1 MGSYTKSIDIR
12 VNVQKI
18 KIIKFQKMADQ
29 LFEKIYSTLRENC
42 PEDLQQKFYQ
52 KEINKEKRQQAN
64 APFKSIKRDRLNR
77 FIQLKKFK
85 LAESVFISVS
95 KSEGKMVVT
104 AEELLVCNE
113 KENGKGEK
121 NGNCRKVSLKVEEV
135 LVLPPFIKK
144 QNLFEKIS
152 AKFYKGHGTI
162 VSFPKNE
169 KKEEKL
175 VKQGDGSNSNA
186 SSSIPVAGEIGTSGN
201 DGENEVVITDVTEVV
216 DGAVEISISLVE

>member
-12 VNVQKI
+12 VNFK
-18 KIIKFQKMADQ
+18 KMADQ

-121 NGNCRKVSLKVEEV
+121 NGNCRK
-135 LVLPPFIKK
+135 
-144 QNLFEKIS
+144 IS
-152 AKFYKGHGTI
+152 AKFYKGHGVI

-175 VKQGDGSNSNA
+175 AKQSDGGNSSA
-186 SSSIPVAGEIGTSGN
+186 TGSSIPVAGESGTSGN
-201 DGENEVVITDVTEVV
+201 DGETEVVITDVTEVV
-216 DGAVEISISLVE
+216 DGAVEISIALVE